1 MVRTAQHRLLDV
13 NSASRADL
21 STSNAIDSASNAT
34 NSASLAIHSASD
46 AERSLY
52 KKKNLSKRVGVAG
65 GEESGDLV
73 HKNTSWI
80 KQEVCHALTQIPMRL
95 SAHVH

>member
-1 MVRTAQHRLLDV
+1 MVSSSGSRLVTL
-13 NSASRADL
+13 NSASGKVY
-21 STSNAIDSASNAT
+21 SASDALHFASAT
-34 NSASLAIHSASD
+34 NHSASLAIHSASD